1 MSNSLVGL
9 ENLPNVYVEKILLY
23 NNDDSTFKVD
33 VSLLMLDV
41 ESGGAFTWSDDDLI
55 LDYLKVAVIATSN
68 EQLISKISEG
78 LINPMPINIRRS
90 RVPGLGSL
98 MTGTTI
104 VETPAKEMKGSFRL
118 NSLEKRYQKKIS
130 FLEPVNTSTMT
141 LFAFAYIDAEEM
153 SKALRISLTGPLNSY
168 HGPIVSDNVI
178 VENEIETSTY
188 IYKEPGGN
196 LWSGPVHQ
204 HTDGRWMAGSFHSSK
219 PHPRLTREVV
229 LNTKIVD
236 KREGSYSLRSEM
248 NLTQKATL
256 SELSLSYNN
265 AADAI
270 GMFSIDI
277 RNLVLTK
284 TKYGRK
290 MFNVSKSLFES
301 FSRSIQLDSLEIR
314 RQQVKLTAQTNR
326 LGTRKYNQ
334 TLVGSYKTIEVS
346 SNSNNALIGTDRL
359 SQLYIVPDPLIKTYQ
374 YIDEEMSERTRGEY
388 RYEAII
394 TFIDKSQIFLRNLL
408 TQMESNISDLK
419 VQREFLFRQSRYD
432 RINDSLKPGVSVAN
446 IFSSSIENYY
456 QNLSILM
463 DIDDETKTRLIKDKR
478 AALTSDNYTN
488 KEAERF
494 ISDYSS
500 LASRLTRRFDI
511 QKKTER
517 LTNRARPNNSLPPG
531 FITIKHVFSNTVKFD
546 NVVASYDFLGIQSN
560 KSLVSLTKDQYIKR
574 ADLEVSRFFDTNR
587 STTSTDL
594 ADLDK
599 QDMMAI
605 KDLSSSKVSFFSPL
619 SFKYKSQSKDLTSLQ
634 NLDVNGISIN
644 FITHMSEKQSNPQF
658 SSAAIRK
665 EEKSQTKPSKRKNR
679 RVMKKRRLGRSIFNF
694 KRTPFKINNLKPE
707 EYLEVS
713 RYLGQNSEMV
723 NVDSNLDDAI
733 LSPQTEQVMTK
744 LATTNG
750 LSVKREKATFDLQTK
765 NNVFEKFKSSPKFD
779 RKKLTMMPISIKALI
794 NSRSTGAK
802 NNILESESDIL
813 KDAETKIATEM
824 IFHATQK
831 VQYFSGFE
839 VDSNGLPDISQPKWE
854 DITPISL
861 ERNSRLLC
869 RMRYTQIPELGIGPA
884 SELKLLAQNEI
895 FAISNEPLASILTPI
910 LDTEESLSLE
920 QELPEIKDIVYASSN
935 YVKQNNSRQN
945 QLVDSQART
954 VGSRRQ
960 AVGSRR
966 QSTGGTTNAQS
977 SRY

>member
-9 ENLPNVYVEKILLY
+9 ENLPNVYIEKISLY
-23 NNDDSTFKVD
+23 NNDQNTFKMD
-33 VSLLMLDV
+33 VTLLMLDFATNGDFIW
-41 ESGGAFTWSDDDLI
+41 SGDDLI

-68 EQLISKISEG
+68 VELISKISEG
-78 LINPMPINIRRS
+78 LISPIPSNIRRS
-90 RVPGLGSL
+90 IITPNSL

-104 VETPAKEMKGSFRL
+104 IETSAKEIKGNFRL
-118 NSLEKRYQKKIS
+118 NSLEKRYQKRVS
-130 FLEPVNTSTMT
+130 FLRPVGTPTMT
-141 LFAFAYIDAEEM
+141 LFAFAYIDAKEM

-178 VENEIETSTY
+178 VENEIETATY
-188 IYKEPGGN
+188 IYKESSGN
-196 LWSGPVHQ
+196 VWSGPVHQ

-219 PHPRLTREVV
+219 SHPRLTRETVR
-229 LNTKIVD
+229 NTKIID

-248 NLTQKATL
+248 DFKQKATL

-265 AADAI
+265 SADAI
-270 GMFSIDI
+270 GMFSIDV
-277 RNLVLTK
+277 RNLVLTR

-301 FSRSIQLDSLEIR
+301 FARSIQLNSLEIR
-314 RQQVKLTAQTNR
+314 RQQVKLTARINR

-334 TLVGSYKTIEVS
+334 TLVGSYKIVEATSATTNGLV
-346 SNSNNALIGTDRL
+346 GTDRL

-388 RYEAII
+388 RYEAVI
-394 TFIDKSQIFLRNLL
+394 TFMDKSQIFLRNLL
-408 TQMESNISDLK
+408 AQMESNVSNLK
-419 VQREFLFRQSRYD
+419 VQREFLFRTTRYD
-432 RINDSLKPGVSVAN
+432 RVNDNLKPGTTVPN

-463 DIDDETKTRLIKDKR
+463 DIDDETKSRLIKDKT
-478 AALTSDNYTN
+478 AAFTTDNYTN
-488 KEAERF
+488 REAERF

-517 LTNRARPNNSLPPG
+517 LLTGAWPSSAIPPG
-531 FITIKHVFSNTVKFD
+531 FITIKHVFENTVKFD

-560 KSLVSLTKDQYIKR
+560 KSLISLTKDQYIKR

-587 STTSTDL
+587 STTSIDL

-599 QDMMAI
+599 EDMMAI

-634 NLDVNGISIN
+634 NLDANGISIN

-658 SSAAIRK
+658 SSAAVRK
-665 EEKSQTKPSKRKNR
+665 EERSQTKPSKRKNR
-679 RVMKKRRLGRSIFNF
+679 RAMKKRRFGRSIFNF

-723 NVDSNLDDAI
+723 NVDSNLDEAI
-733 LSPQTEQVMTK
+733 LSPQTEQVMIK

-750 LSVKREKATFDLQTK
+750 LSVKREKATFDIQTK

-794 NSRSTGAK
+794 NSRSTAAK
-802 NNILESESDIL
+802 NNILESDSDIL

-839 VDSNGLPDISQPKWE
+839 MDSNGLPDVSQPKWE

-861 ERNSRLLC
+861 EKSPRLLC
-869 RMRYTQIPELGIGPA
+869 RMRYTHIPELGIEPA
-884 SELKLLAQNEI
+884 PELKLLAQNEI
-895 FAISNEPLASILTPI
+895 FAISNEPLTTVFAPI
-910 LDTEESLSLE
+910 VNIEQNIDLE
-920 QELPEIKDIVYASSN
+920 QELPEIQDIVYASSN
-935 YVKQNNSRQN
+935 YVKQNDSRKT
-945 QLVDSQART
+945 QLIESRPQSI
-954 VGSRRQ
+954 GSRT
-960 AVGSRR
+960 
-966 QSTGGTTNAQS
+966 QSTGGTANAQS

>member
-9 ENLPNVYVEKILLY
+9 ENLPNVYIKKTSLHP
-23 NNDDSTFKVD
+23 NNSDTFKVD
-33 VSLLMLDV
+33 VEILMLDIQ
-41 ESGGAFTWSDDDLI
+41 SNGDFMWSDDDLI
-55 LDYLKVAVIATSN
+55 SDYLKIAVIATSN
-68 EQLISKISEG
+68 VELISKISEG
-78 LINPMPINIRRS
+78 LISPIPSNIRRS
-90 RVPGLGSL
+90 IITPNSL

-104 VETPAKEMKGSFRL
+104 IETSVKEMMAMFRP
-118 NSLEKRYQKKIS
+118 NSLEKRYQKRIS
-130 FLEPVNTSTMT
+130 FLEPVDTSTMT
-141 LFAFAYIDAEEM
+141 LFAFTYIDAKEM
-153 SKALRISLTGPLNSY
+153 SKALRISLTGPLSSY
-168 HGPIVSDNVI
+168 HGSITSDNVI
-178 VENEIETSTY
+178 EAGEVVTTTY
-188 IYKEPGGN
+188 IYKETSGN
-196 LWSGPVHQ
+196 LWTGPVHR
-204 HTDGRWMAGSFHSSK
+204 HTDGRWMAGSYHSSDS
-219 PHPRLTREVV
+219 HPRLVREAV
-229 LNTKIVD
+229 LNTKIID

-248 NLTQKATL
+248 NFKQKATL

-270 GMFSIDI
+270 GMFSIDV

-301 FSRSIQLDSLEIR
+301 FSRSIQLNSLEIR
-314 RQQVKLTAQTNR
+314 RQQVKLAARINR

-334 TLVGSYKTIEVS
+334 TLIGSYKTVEATTT
-346 SNSNNALIGTDRL
+346 SNERLIGTDRL
-359 SQLYIVPDPLIKTYQ
+359 SQIYIVSDPLIKTYQ

-388 RYEAII
+388 RYEAVI

-408 TQMESNISDLK
+408 AQMESNISNLK
-419 VQREFLFRQSRYD
+419 VQREFLFRTTRYD
-432 RINDSLKPGVSVAN
+432 RVNDSLKPGIAVSN

-463 DIDDETKTRLIKDKR
+463 DIDDETKSKLIKDKR
-478 AALTSDNYTN
+478 AAFTTDNYTN
-488 KEAERF
+488 RESERF

-517 LTNRARPNNSLPPG
+517 LLTGSKPSRALPPG

-574 ADLEVSRFFDTNR
+574 GDLEVSRFFDTNR

-599 QDMMAI
+599 EDMMAI

-634 NLDVNGISIN
+634 NLDTNGISIN
-644 FITHMSEKQSNPQF
+644 FITHMSEKKSNPQF
-658 SSAAIRK
+658 SSAAVRK
-665 EEKSQTKPSKRKNR
+665 EEKSQAKPTKAKNR
-679 RVMKKRRLGRSIFNF
+679 RVIKKRRFGRSIFNF

-713 RYLGQNSEMV
+713 RYLGQSSEMV
-723 NVDSNLDDAI
+723 NVESNLDEAVI
-733 LSPQTEQVMTK
+733 SPQSEQVMIK

-765 NNVFEKFKSSPKFD
+765 NNIFEKFKSSPKFD

-794 NSRSTGAK
+794 TSRSTAAK
-802 NNILESESDIL
+802 NNILESDSDIL

-839 VDSNGLPDISQPKWE
+839 MDSNGLPDISQPKWE

-884 SELKLLAQNEI
+884 PELKLMAQNEI
-895 FAISNEPLASILTPI
+895 FVISDEALATVFAPTVSIEQSI
-910 LDTEESLSLE
+910 DLE
-920 QELPEIKDIVYASSN
+920 QEIPEVQDIVYASSN
-935 YVKQNNSRQN
+935 YVKQNS
-945 QLVDSQART
+945 
-954 VGSRRQ
+954 SRRAQ
-960 AVGSRR
+960 LM
-966 QSTGGTTNAQS
+966 QSTTQPMKSRTQSIGGTANAQS